1 MNAEEI
7 KKLVEL
13 NSKGFITDEALAY
26 ALNTAAA
33 SAIQAQE
40 IDEDILNNDLYKSDE
55 ARLLAQQSRQRT
67 RELKDRIA
75 QRDAERLEQEKQRR
89 EEEELDNKIDYL
101 SSLRNN
107 NGELIYSNLKE
118 DKAAIDNMKD
128 YYEFVEEVNN
138 TYDKYKEIEENKKEE
153 SERQKVA
160 EVHTAEDKSLV
171 DDEEK
176 SAEKHEDELA
186 DLEESIK
193 ETVDDQKDGN
203 KELADLEGSIKAAV
217 DDQKDENKELADLE
231 GSIKETVEDQKDD
244 NKELDDL
251 EASLKEQVDSQDDDD
266 LKIVKDIEEDDIEVT
281 KNIES
286 ETEVVPDETPED
298 PSYEMDIEKDLGEI
312 VGESENKPA
321 PEEFEVT
328 DLTGS
333 SVDKGRQKVV
343 SIVNKAKTFMTKQN
357 VTKAVTAIGYLTIG
371 SAIVGVAPA
380 LVLGGVGMAAYGATK
395 FVLNNLNKGMQ
406 AAKSR

>member
-33 SAIQAQE
+33 SAIQAQD

-67 RELKDRIA
+67 RELRERQAK
-75 QRDAERLEQEKQRR
+75 RDAERLEQDKQRR

-203 KELADLEGSIKAAV
+203 KELD
-217 DDQKDENKELADLE
+217 DLE
-231 GSIKETVEDQKDD
+231 GSIKENVEDQKDD

-286 ETEVVPDETPED
+286 ETDVVPDDTPED

-328 DLTGS
+328 DLTGT